1 MQKRHDSPSA
11 ILHAIK
17 LNDREAIRKRRKL
30 NLPHEP
36 KSKSSLK
43 RVDEDKSYIVSRTE
57 IEQADEMIIRKELI
71 LFMLEHD
78 NNKNSLHEK
87 VEEEKWVAR
96 PETEEFEEQTR

>member
-43 RVDEDKSYIVSRTE
+43 RVDEDKSYIVSSTE
-57 IEQADEMIIRKELI
+57 IEQADEMTRKEL
-71 LFMLEHD
+71 LSLLEHD
-78 NNKNSLHEK
+78 NNKFSLDENAEK
-87 VEEEKWVAR
+87 KKK
-96 PETEEFEEQTR
+96 